1 MPLIALEGPRRVG
14 KGTFAHALID
24 AAHEV
29 PVVYTHRGYSTP
41 DQMELDLAF
50 VLENSSL
57 LHIWDRTYLSEYVYH
72 RHRQG
77 RSHNTMLMAH
87 IDADKLYGQV
97 IDQVGSR
104 VLMIA
109 PSAVLEERMPTS
121 TGPIESSVELQDY
134 LDLVKGTGWDIDDW
148 TWNLSGYLM
157 KDRATRL
164 LETVYSRS
172 TRVFER

>member
-14 KGTFAHALID
+14 KGTFAHALIN

-29 PVVYTHRGYSTP
+29 PVVYTHRGHSTP

-77 RSHNTMLMAH
+77 RSHNMMLMSH
-87 IDADKLYGQV
+87 READKLYGQV
-97 IDQVGSR
+97 IDQVGIR

-109 PSAVLEERMPTS
+109 PSVVLEERMPTS

-148 TWNLSGYLM
+148 TWGLSEDLM